1 VAEQNQF
8 GARPSDPRSSGGLR
22 CEEWE
27 ALLADALDGVL
38 PQGQAAAFE
47 AHGTSCPGC
56 ADLLAHAKQGQE
68 WLEFLHA
75 EPEIPDALVSKILD
89 KTVGAGAIPV
99 PVLAGAAQGAGAV
112 AMATPWRR
120 NFHETRLLMTVAMAF
135 FSIALTLNMA
145 GVKFTNLR
153 LADLRPSTIGNT
165 LSRNFYGARAQVTKF
180 YANARLV
187 YEVESKVRE
196 LRRDTQTQSQPA
208 PANKPQPS
216 KPSGDKHGQLNPP
229 PVRGDVLNADGSATG
244 SFGDA
249 EGRVRPA
256 GEPVLYKTK
265 QTKDKEV
272 EVTHLNSPGPHPA
285 GPRRTRSAGY
295 KGRSLA

>member
-1 VAEQNQF
+1 
-8 GARPSDPRSSGGLR
+8 
-22 CEEWE
+22 
-27 ALLADALDGVL
+27 VL

-47 AHGTSCPGC
+47 AHSTGCPGC

-99 PVLAGAAQGAGAV
+99 PVLAGAGQGAGAV
-112 AMATPWRR
+112 AMATPRR
-120 NFHETRLLMTVAMAF
+120 LNFHETRLLMTVAMAF
-135 FSIALTLNMA
+135 FSIAVTLSMT
-145 GVKFTNLR
+145 GVKFSNLR

-165 LSRNFYGARAQVTKF
+165 LSRNFYGAREQVAKF

-196 LRRDTQTQSQPA
+196 LRRDTQSQQAA
-208 PANKPQPS
+208 PAQQKKQAPHNGEKD
-216 KPSGDKHGQLNPP
+216 GRLNPP
-229 PVRGDVLNADGSATG
+229 PAPGDVLNAEQRLANGLDSSAEARLRQA
-244 SFGDA
+244 SQ
-249 EGRVRPA
+249 RVLPNTEA
-256 GEPVLYKTK
+256 KSSK
-265 QTKDKEV
+265 QTAENEPEV
-272 EVTHLNSPGPHPA
+272 KHLNSPGPHPA
-285 GPRRTRSAGY
+285 GPRRTTSAGY